1 MGEDG
6 DFVDTM
12 DTWLQARLE
21 ALHTTLPGKIQAYNP
36 GTRTATVVPG
46 VRLRSMHGDL
56 IEIKPIAG
64 VPVVWPGSKRFSVIP
79 AALEAGDGVLLHFSE
94 SALGTWL
101 NGSDIH
107 DPEDETRFSLHDCI
121 AVPGL
126 WQIPQAPSD
135 QDLGGADFGL
145 VGASGEVLGGKGGKL
160 DLHNQVSTLRTELE
174 RVWTALINLQ
184 TNLQTDFT
192 SLAAVTTSAAALVP
206 VSGATPMTT
215 ALTGYA
221 AALGVTAATDT
232 ASKAQVKGL
241 LA

>member
-21 ALHTTLPGKIQAYNP
+21 ALHTTLPGKIQTYDP
-36 GTRTATVVPG
+36 KTRTATVVPG

-79 AALEAGDGVLLHFSE
+79 ATLEAGDGVLLHFSE

-135 QDLGGADFGL
+135 QDPGGADFGL

-160 DLHNQVSTLRTELE
+160 DLHNGTTDLRTEMDKMWAALIALE
-174 RVWTALINLQ
+174 QSILTNFTTLTAAATGPLATLNPGFAAMVSDSTAVLLPTALPK
-184 TNLQTDFT
+184 D
-192 SLAAVTTSAAALVP
+192 
-206 VSGATPMTT
+206 
-215 ALTGYA
+215 
-221 AALGVTAATDT
+221 
-232 ASKAQVKGL
+232 KADLKGL

>member
-121 AVPGL
+121 AIPGL

-160 DLHNQVSTLRTELE
+160 DLHNGTTDLRAEME
-174 RVWTALINLQ
+174 KMWSALIALEQ
-184 TNLQTDFT
+184 SIFTNFT
-192 SLAAVTTSAAALVP
+192 MLTAAATGPLAALNPGFATMATDSTAALNP
-206 VSGATPMTT
+206 
-215 ALTGYA
+215 
-221 AALGVTAATDT
+221 AALPSDKAAL
-232 ASKAQVKGL
+232 KGL
-241 LA
+241 LT